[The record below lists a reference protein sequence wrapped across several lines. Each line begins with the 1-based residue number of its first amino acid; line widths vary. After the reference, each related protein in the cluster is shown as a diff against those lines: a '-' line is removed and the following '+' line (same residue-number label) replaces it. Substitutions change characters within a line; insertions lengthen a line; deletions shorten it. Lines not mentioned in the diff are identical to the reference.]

1 MSNSRWCFT
10 PTFDFMSLLLMK
22 IVAFVYLCSTI
33 YVSVN
38 IKEKIFQF
46 VKFVFDPTIVMFLF
60 N

>member
-1 MSNSRWCFT
+1 MSNSRWRFT

-46 VKFVFDPTIVMFLF
+46 VKFVS
-60 N
+60 